1 MGTSPDSPRRPLGSL
16 PITCSW
22 CSSCQAQGCPSRG
35 AAFDDTGAH
44 TAPLVFTRRSLLR
57 TSAVS
62 AGAAGLLAA
71 GIGAHAYAQDATADA
86 TATDATATLACA
98 TLTAERTEG
107 PYYVEDALVR
117 DDITEGRPGIP
128 LKLQI
133 TVMDIVACAP
143 LDNGAVDIWH
153 CDASGTYSGV
163 SGGMGND
170 DTTGQTFLRGI
181 QLTGTD
187 GVAEITTMYPGWY
200 QGRCTHIHLKVH
212 VGGTAEDGTYE
223 GGTVAHTGQLFF
235 DDAITD
241 EVAQVEPY
249 ASRGV
254 VRTRNEEDG
263 VLANGFNEP
272 GFFLTLTRIDEH
284 DITAGFVGTV
294 TLGVDPS
301 AISEETGGGGG
312 NGGPGGPP
320 PGGD

>member
-1 MGTSPDSPRRPLGSL
+1 MGTVSASPRRPLGSL
-16 PITCSW
+16 PLTCSW
-22 CSSCQAQGCPSRG
+22 CSVCEAKGCPSRQ
-35 AAFDDTGAH
+35 AEFDADGGH
-44 TAPLVFTRRSLLR
+44 TAPFVLTRRSLLR
-57 TSAVS
+57 TSAAT
-62 AGAAGLLAA
+62 AGAAGMLAA
-71 GIGAHAYAQDATADA
+71 GIGASAYAQEAT
-86 TATDATATLACA
+86 TGDATATLACA

-107 PYYVEDALVR
+107 PYYVEDELVR

-133 TVMDIVACAP
+133 TVIDAVACAP

-153 CDASGTYSGV
+153 CDASGSYSGV
-163 SGGMGND
+163 SGGMGNAG
-170 DTTGQTFLRGI
+170 TTGDTFLRGI
-181 QLTGTD
+181 QLTGAD
-187 GVAEITTMYPGWY
+187 GMAEIATIYPGWY

-212 VGGTAEDGTYE
+212 VGGTADDGTYE

-249 ASRGV
+249 ASRSV
-254 VRTRNEEDG
+254 ARTRNEGDG

-272 GFFLTLTRIDEH
+272 GFFLTLTRIVES
-284 DITAGFVGTV
+284 DITAGFVGVV

-301 AISEETGGGGG
+301 AISEETGPGGG